1 MTQNDLNDLQWP
13 WVISK
18 MTLDNLV
25 WPYGM
30 WTMQCRQ
37 NLDRTGRSRSDCSFR
52 FADFTWFSI
61 WFSVFVKNWNGFFQ
75 KFSAFFRSE
84 PPLISDS
91 RETQMLLTEMR
102 DKPNVAKI
110 TSRWLNIVGIRRRS
124 CVSNNIRDSDLA
136 MLSTKV
142 DHFANYCF
150 QRALNTSNGR
160 SSRTLI
166 KKQQWIVS
174 RFS

>member
-18 MTLDNLV
+18 MTFDNLV
-25 WPYGM
+25 WPCGM

-37 NLDRTGRSRSDCSFR
+37 NLDRTG
-52 FADFTWFSI
+52 I
-61 WFSVFVKNWNGFFQ
+61 WFSVFVKNWNCFFQ
-75 KFSAFFRSE
+75 NFSAFFRSE

-91 RETQMLLTEMR
+91 RETQMLLRGMR

-110 TSRWLNIVGIRRRS
+110 TSRWLNIVGICRRS

-150 QRALNTSNGR
+150 QRALNASNGR

-166 KKQQWIVS
+166 KRQQWIVS